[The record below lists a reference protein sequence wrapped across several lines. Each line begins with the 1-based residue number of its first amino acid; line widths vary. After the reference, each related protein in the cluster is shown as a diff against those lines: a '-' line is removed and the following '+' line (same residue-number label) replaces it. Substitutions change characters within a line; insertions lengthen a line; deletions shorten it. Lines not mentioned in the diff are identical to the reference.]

1 VSRRAQRLAALALLG
16 GGVALIVL
24 LITSTGSVRGFLSDR
39 YERTGQRG
47 AETLYRSPK
56 PADATAAEIAKAHE
70 PADRRATPEGIFLRY
85 RDDFVRVTPAGNG
98 SQVGIADEDR
108 GYALYYPFIGGFW
121 GTYSG
126 RGETFRGGGP
136 GGAK

>member
-1 VSRRAQRLAALALLG
+1 MSRRAQRIAALAAVVG
-16 GGVALIVL
+16 GLALIVL
-24 LITSTGSVRGFLSDR
+24 LVSSTGSVRSFLADR

-47 AETLYRSPK
+47 AETLYASAK
-56 PADATAAEIAKAHE
+56 PADATAAEIAEANE

-85 RDDFVRVTPAGNG
+85 RDDFVRVTPAGTG

-108 GYALYYPFIGGFW
+108 GYALYYPFIGGYW
-121 GTYSG
+121 GTYTG